1 MKRIFM
7 DNASTTKV
15 DKEVIKA
22 MLPIFS
28 EYYGNPSSI
37 HKQGREALEHLNQAR
52 KKVADLLHA
61 KSDEIIFTAG
71 GTESDNIAIKGVAY
85 QNKNKRG
92 SKGPHIIS
100 TTIEHPAVL
109 ESVRHLE
116 KQGFKVKYLPVDE
129 FGIINLDELQN
140 SISKNT
146 FLISIMF
153 ANNEIGT
160 IEPIE
165 EIGKIAKENDINFQ
179 TDAVQAIGK
188 VPINVKKL
196 NIDMLA
202 LSSHKIY
209 GPKGIGACYV
219 RKGVKLEP
227 IVHGGGHEG
236 GLRSSTHN
244 MPGIVGLGKA
254 CELLK
259 NRMDKDITYLKKLRD
274 KLIKNILKIEE
285 SYLNGHPTKRL
296 VNNANFRFLGVEGES
311 LLLSLDENGVSAST
325 GSACSS
331 MKLKA
336 SHVLTA
342 IGLDSFE
349 AHGTIRL
356 SLGRENTEDEVVYV
370 TEIFPEIIKKL
381 RKISPLWKK

>member
-15 DKEVIKA
+15 DKEVIKT

-37 HKQGREALEHLNQAR
+37 HKQGREALEYLNEAR
-52 KKVADLLHA
+52 KQVADLLHA

-71 GTESDNIAIKGVAY
+71 GTESDNMAIKGVAY
-85 QNKNKRG
+85 QNKDKRG
-92 SKGPHIIS
+92 SKGPHIITS
-100 TTIEHPAVL
+100 TIEHPAVL

-116 KQGFKVKYLPVDE
+116 NQGFKAKYLPVDE

-165 EIGKIAKENDINFQ
+165 EIGKIAKENNINFQ

-188 VPINVKKL
+188 IPINVKKL

-259 NRMDKDITYLKKLRD
+259 NRMYKDIPYLKKLRD

-296 VNNANFRFLGVEGES
+296 VNNANFRFLGVEGEA
-311 LLLSLDENGVSAST
+311 LLLSLDEKGVSAST

-356 SLGRENTEDEVVYV
+356 SLGRDNTEEEVEYV
-370 TEIFPEIIKKL
+370 TKIFPEIIKKL